1 MMIKK
6 LQQKINSLIGAT
18 SGYQGVILINF
29 CILVLVLG
37 LMFVQYNWISKEK
50 KVLESMADRQ
60 REDKKTRESKH
71 LEASKKLAKETIDDK
86 RHVVVSNK
94 FPENTKVTKYNIKN
108 TIKTADMYFDYE
120 QYNKA
125 VDVYEKVMDSKIAF
139 DESDRIISRLAE
151 SCYKLGKYDK
161 ALVLYRKASN
171 NYLNSPY
178 KLSAQLGLG
187 ECLIVTGD
195 YSGARRVLYSIAGQE
210 AKYTEN
216 KDKQIVIEAHYK
228 IADSYIEQ
236 AKHYLKTDDLQQKIV
251 VVH

>member
-1 MMIKK
+1 MIKK

-18 SGYQGVILINF
+18 SGYQGVIFINF
-29 CILVLVLG
+29 SILVLVFG
-37 LMFVQYNWISKEK
+37 LIFVQYNWISKEK
-50 KVLESMADRQ
+50 KVLESLVDKQ
-60 REDKKTRESKH
+60 IEDKKTRKSKQ
-71 LEASKKLAKETIDDK
+71 LEASNKLVKETIDDK

-94 FPENTKVTKYNIKN
+94 FPENTKLTKHNIKN
-108 TIKTADMYFDYE
+108 TIQKADMYFDYE

-151 SCYKLGKYDK
+151 GYYKLGKYDK

-187 ECLIVTGD
+187 ECLILTGD

-216 KDKQIVIEAHYK
+216 KDRQIVIEAHYK

-236 AKHYLKTDDLQQKIV
+236 AKHHLSTDDSLEKKV

>member
-1 MMIKK
+1 MIKK
-6 LQQKINSLIGAT
+6 LQQKINSLIGIT
-18 SGYQGVILINF
+18 SGYKGVIFINF

-50 KVLESMADRQ
+50 KSLKSMVNKQ
-60 REDKKTRESKH
+60 IEEEKTKKSRH
-71 LEASKKLAKETIDDK
+71 LEASSKQAKETINDIQ
-86 RHVVVSNK
+86 HVVVSNK

-108 TIKTADMYFDYE
+108 TIKEADMYFDYE

-125 VDVYEKVMDSKIAF
+125 VGVYEKVMGSKIAI
-139 DESDRIISRLAE
+139 DQSDRIINRLAE
-151 SCYKLGKYDK
+151 SYYKLRRYDK

-187 ECLIVTGD
+187 ECMIMTGD

-210 AKYTEN
+210 AKYTED
-216 KDKQIVIEAHYK
+216 KDRQIVIEAHYK

-236 AKHYLKTDDLQQKIV
+236 AKYYLKEEDARHNTIAV
-251 VVH
+251 R